1 MILSHQHLD
10 ESNLPS
16 PTVRANRPQPP
27 FKARPVN
34 PPVILVEHDSVLHT
48 SVAPGVNPSGR
59 KSSKKRSPPS
69 GKAAEIAV
77 LGGGNEGS
85 GQDDNRASSFFTW
98 DSRRGGIDDIALQHH
113 LDKHVNLYDE
123 PVNDPGSFEGA
134 AASFPLHVPSAL
146 SRVGPAP
153 QYRTQSKRESD
164 LSFVSEKSM
173 SYNDHVAALN
183 TDDDAM
189 SNISLLSD
197 GSIDVTT
204 KAFPP
209 KEHQPDPSLLSMSSS
224 ADIYTTRG
232 PGYMLETV
240 RQAPVFSFS
249 GSSSNERDSYDSKV
263 HFHHAVQAIR
273 EGKFVVVMDNE
284 DRENE
289 GDLITAAEKATEESL
304 AFMIRYSSG
313 VVCAPLTVQRIND
326 LQLPMMVPNNTEV
339 RKCKFT
345 ITVDLDE
352 GNTTGI
358 SAADRAR
365 TIRAL
370 ADPNVP
376 ARAFNRPASVDLARL
391 AGCTPAAYICEINDD
406 NGRMLRRP
414 QLEVFAETHNLPLIT
429 ISDLIRYRFSH
440 ETALV
445 VGDVTSTGTLVHF
458 VQGTLEGSIEAQF
471 AHQHIV
477 RQGKAGVLVFVPGYE
492 GAVMLTP
499 DAKDHAEHGARLS
512 DINVRGESVEIG
524 GSHSSGYKIQRD
536 GLSKACVTKA
546 STWVIAHSRTEDGGT
561 PTKCHSRFDTQ
572 VEITLV
578 VLFAMADTVTAQV
591 PVTTTPLT
599 VVVKM
604 DPLPWILGTILG
616 VLITVCIGLCYIW
629 FRQSGKSPAQES
641 ALKTFAMFPSLSTSN
656 NSISPAP
663 DRPITSTWQRAIY
676 KLRSAEMHSRESN
689 ILNTNLFHSQ
699 NLMTSRSVAIM
710 EDKEL
715 DDHELGSTGRG
726 LATVWKS
733 IDPHRLPPN
742 LTDSRRQLQN
752 LVRQSMVSE
761 ATSTFDLSSRGCEF
775 VDPDHRAQFL
785 HDLVNKVSPD
795 LG

>member
-1 MILSHQHLD
+1 MLTFRLGRSRFLLVLAAIAAAEAFRADNVSNSTTPAPSTDAPTTTPSTPIVTTAPPTEPPTPVPTTTTSPPPTTTAPPPTTASLAPTTTLPPQTTSATTPVPTPSSTPDVTTATPSPSESVITTPRPGPNDADSLENTPNPTLKPPRTTTPLPTPTNDDSDTSAVGTIVVAGVSATAVLLLGLAAFFVHKRRQSHQDSDDSMILSHQHLD

-249 GSSSNERDSYDSKV
+249 GSSSNERDSYDS
-263 HFHHAVQAIR
+263 
-273 EGKFVVVMDNE
+273 
-284 DRENE
+284 
-289 GDLITAAEKATEESL
+289 
-304 AFMIRYSSG
+304 
-313 VVCAPLTVQRIND
+313 
-326 LQLPMMVPNNTEV
+326 
-339 RKCKFT
+339 
-345 ITVDLDE
+345 VDHY
-352 GNTTGI
+352 TGHR
-358 SAADRAR
+358 S
-365 TIRAL
+365 
-370 ADPNVP
+370 
-376 ARAFNRPASVDLARL
+376 SVDRD
-391 AGCTPAAYICEINDD
+391 TN
-406 NGRMLRRP
+406 
-414 QLEVFAETHNLPLIT
+414 H
-429 ISDLIRYRFSH
+429 
-440 ETALV
+440 
-445 VGDVTSTGTLVHF
+445 ST
-458 VQGTLEGSIEAQF
+458 ES
-471 AHQHIV
+471 
-477 RQGKAGVLVFVPGYE
+477 
-492 GAVMLTP
+492 
-499 DAKDHAEHGARLS
+499 
-512 DINVRGESVEIG
+512 GES
-524 GSHSSGYKIQRD
+524 GY
-536 GLSKACVTKA
+536 
-546 STWVIAHSRTEDGGT
+546 
-561 PTKCHSRFDTQ
+561 
-572 VEITLV
+572 
-578 VLFAMADTVTAQV
+578 
-591 PVTTTPLT
+591 
-599 VVVKM
+599 
-604 DPLPWILGTILG
+604 
-616 VLITVCIGLCYIW
+616 
-629 FRQSGKSPAQES
+629 
-641 ALKTFAMFPSLSTSN
+641 
-656 NSISPAP
+656 
-663 DRPITSTWQRAIY
+663 
-676 KLRSAEMHSRESN
+676 N
-689 ILNTNLFHSQ
+689 I
-699 NLMTSRSVAIM
+699 
-710 EDKEL
+710 
-715 DDHELGSTGRG
+715 
-726 LATVWKS
+726 
-733 IDPHRLPPN
+733 
-742 LTDSRRQLQN
+742 
-752 LVRQSMVSE
+752 
-761 ATSTFDLSSRGCEF
+761 
-775 VDPDHRAQFL
+775 
-785 HDLVNKVSPD
+785 
-795 LG
+795 